1 MKRAKV
7 WYAPAYFLVGTV
19 VWVCTLESG
28 IHATIAGVALGLLAP
43 ARPLM
48 PDLEADRLAGRLSA
62 DRDVTAEEVRSI
74 SFELRESVSVAERLE
89 EALHP
94 WTDRK
99 SVVQGKSVSVRVDPG
114 GRRII
119 KNKKPNTTPHTP
131 QRPP

>member
-62 DRDVTAEEVRSI
+62 DRDVTAEEVRPI
-74 SFELRESVSVAERLE
+74 SFELRESVSVAARLE
-89 EALHP
+89 AALHP
-94 WTDRK
+94 WPGF
-99 SVVQGKSVSVRVDPG
+99 VVIPLVSLATAG
-114 GRRII
+114 
-119 KNKKPNTTPHTP
+119 TPLHHHP
-131 QRPP
+131 HGDHPREDE